1 MRYLFVCVNQ
11 IYLLKLIKNNRNRN
25 IYETKWIK

>member
-1 MRYLFVCVNQ
+1 MRYLFVYVNQ

-25 IYETKWIK
+25 IYETK